1 MKLGD
6 ITMALMAIA
15 IILMMVIPLPA
26 ALMDLFLV
34 FNITFSMI
42 ILLISMNTEKPLDF
56 SIFPS
61 LLLIATMLRLSLN
74 VSSTRLILINGYAG
88 KVIESFG
95 NFVVRGNPLVGFII
109 FAIIIIV
116 QFVVITKGAE
126 RVAEVAARF
135 TLDAMPG
142 KQMSIDAD
150 LNAGIISESEA
161 QNRRQEI
168 QKEADFYGAMDGA
181 SKFVKGDAIA
191 GIIITIINIIGGLI
205 TGIVFQGLEFTEAL
219 NIYTL
224 LTVGDGLVSQIPA
237 LLISTATGIIVT
249 KAASSGHLGQDLVK
263 QLTSYPKLLLL
274 SAGALGLFAIIPGL
288 PFIPFMALAGTLGY
302 IGISLEKVSKQ
313 KNQEI
318 EKLQKERELDEMR
331 KPENIYS
338 LLQVDPIEVEFG
350 YNIIPLADSNQGGDL
365 LDRVVMIRRQCAL
378 DLGLVVPM
386 IRLRDNIQLNP
397 NEYIIKIKGVEAAR
411 GELRTDSFMVMNP
424 TGGPIDIDGIETRE
438 PAFDLQAKWISSDKK
453 EKAELKGYT
462 IVDASSVLATHLTEV
477 IKRYA
482 HELLGRQEVKNLLDN
497 IKNQY
502 PALVEE
508 TVPKI
513 LTIGEIQKVLSN
525 LLKESVPIRD
535 IVTILETLGDYATL
549 TKDTDMLTEYV
560 RQRLKRVITERFVI
574 GESAKV
580 ITLDSHVEDVIL
592 NSIRQNE
599 QGSYIAVEPSV
610 LQKIRNSLVKL
621 INNLNMKGITPI
633 VLTSPMVRIYFK
645 KIIEDY
651 ISFLPV
657 LSYNELESGV
667 EVQSVGMVTLNEN

>member
-6 ITMALMAIA
+6 ITMAIMAIA
-15 IILMMVIPLPA
+15 IILMMVIPMPA
-26 ALMDLFLV
+26 ALMDLSLV

-42 ILLISMNTEKPLDF
+42 ILLISMNTEKPLEF

-74 VSSTRLILINGYAG
+74 ISSTRLILINGYAG

-95 NFVVRGNPLVGFII
+95 NFVVKGNPLVGFII
-109 FAIIIIV
+109 FAIIVII

-161 QNRRQEI
+161 QNRRLEI

-191 GIIITIINIIGGLI
+191 GIIITIINIVGGLI

-219 NIYTL
+219 NRYTL

-249 KAASSGHLGQDLVK
+249 KAASSGHLGQDLIN

-288 PFIPFMALAGTLGY
+288 PFLPFMTLAGTLGY
-302 IGISLEKVSKQ
+302 MGISLDRVSKQ
-313 KNQEI
+313 KSQEI

-350 YNIIPLADSNQGGDL
+350 YNIIPLADTNQGGDL

-411 GELRTDSFMVMNP
+411 GELRTDSYMVMNP
-424 TGGPIDIDGIETRE
+424 TGGPIEIDGIETRE
-438 PAFDLQAKWISSDKK
+438 PAFGLQARWISGDKK

-482 HELLGRQEVKNLLDN
+482 HELLGRQEVNNLLDN
-497 IKNQY
+497 IKIQY
-502 PALVEE
+502 PALVDEV
-508 TVPKI
+508 VPKI

-525 LLKESVPIRD
+525 LLKENVPIRD
-535 IVTILETLGDYATL
+535 IVTILETLGDYAAL
-549 TKDTDMLTEYV
+549 TKDPDMLTEYV
-560 RQRLKRVITERFVI
+560 RQRLKRVITERFVA
-574 GESAKV
+574 GKSAKV
-580 ITLDSHVEDVIL
+580 ITLNNHVEDLIL
-592 NSIRQNE
+592 DSIRQNE
-599 QGSYIAVEPSV
+599 QGSYLAIEPSSV
-610 LQKIRNSLVKL
+610 HKIRNSLVKL
-621 INNLNMKGITPI
+621 INNLNMKGIAPI
-633 VLTSPMVRIYFK
+633 VLTSPMVRIYFRK
-645 KIIEDY
+645 LIEDY

-667 EVQSVGMVTLNEN
+667 EVQSVGMVTLSEN

>member
-1 MKLGD
+1 MELGD
-6 ITMALMAIA
+6 IAVALMSIA
-15 IILMMVIPLPA
+15 IIIMMVIPLPA
-26 ALMDLFLV
+26 ALLDLLLV
-34 FNITFSMI
+34 FNITFSLI
-42 ILLISMNTEKPLDF
+42 ILLISMNTERPLDF

-74 VSSTRLILINGYAG
+74 VSSSRLILIDGYAG

-95 NFVVRGNPLVGFII
+95 NFVIRGNPLVGFII
-109 FAIIIIV
+109 FIIIV
-116 QFVVITKGAE
+116 IVQFIVITKGAE

-161 QNRRQEI
+161 QKRRQEI
-168 QKEADFYGAMDGA
+168 QKEANFYGAMDGA

-191 GIIITIINIIGGLI
+191 GIIIVIIDIIGGLI
-205 TGIVFQGLEFTEAL
+205 TGMVFQGLEFGEAL
-219 NIYTL
+219 SRYTL

-237 LLISTATGIIVT
+237 LLISMATGIIVT
-249 KAASSGHLGQDLVK
+249 KAASSGHLGQDLVR

-274 SAGALGLFAIIPGL
+274 SAGALALFAIIPGL
-288 PFIPFMALAGTLGY
+288 PFFPFIALAGTLGY
-302 IGISLEKVSKQ
+302 MGMSLDRASKQ
-313 KNQEI
+313 KDQEV
-318 EKLQKERELDEMR
+318 EQLQKERELEEMR

-386 IRLRDNIQLNP
+386 IRLRDNIQLTP
-397 NEYIIKIKGVEAAR
+397 NEYVIKIKGVEAAR

-424 TGGPIDIDGIETRE
+424 TGGPIEIDGIETRE
-438 PAFDLQAKWISSDKK
+438 PAFGLQARWISSDKK
-453 EKAELKGYT
+453 EQAELKGYT

-477 IKRYA
+477 IKAYA

-497 IKNQY
+497 LKNQY

-508 TVPKI
+508 IVPKI
-513 LTIGEIQKVLSN
+513 ISVGEIQKVLSN
-525 LLKESVPIRD
+525 LLKENVPIRD
-535 IVTILETLGDYATL
+535 MVTILETLGDYAAL

-560 RQRLKRVITERFVI
+560 RQRLKRVITERFVT
-574 GESAKV
+574 GKSAKV
-580 ITLDSHVEDVIL
+580 ITLDGSVEDLIL
-592 NSIRQNE
+592 DSIRQSE
-599 QGSYIAVEPSV
+599 EGSYIAIEPSLV
-610 LQKIRNSLVKL
+610 QKIRNSLVKL
-621 INNLNMKGITPI
+621 INNLNMKGIAPI
-633 VLTSPMVRIYFK
+633 VLTSPMVRRYFRK
-645 KIIEDY
+645 LIEDY

-657 LSYNELESGV
+657 LSYNELEPGV

>member
-1 MKLGD
+1 MELGD
-6 ITMALMAIA
+6 IAVALMSIA
-15 IILMMVIPLPA
+15 IIIMMVIPLPA
-26 ALMDLFLV
+26 ALLDLLLV
-34 FNITFSMI
+34 FNITFSLI
-42 ILLISMNTEKPLDF
+42 ILLISMNTERPLDF

-74 VSSTRLILINGYAG
+74 VSSSRLILIDGYAG

-95 NFVVRGNPLVGFII
+95 NFVIRGNPLVGFII
-109 FAIIIIV
+109 FIIIV
-116 QFVVITKGAE
+116 IVQFIVITKGAE

-161 QNRRQEI
+161 QKRRQEI
-168 QKEADFYGAMDGA
+168 QKEANFYGAMDGA

-191 GIIITIINIIGGLI
+191 GIIIVIIDIIGGLI
-205 TGIVFQGLEFTEAL
+205 TGMVFQGLEFGEAL
-219 NIYTL
+219 SRYTL

-237 LLISTATGIIVT
+237 LLISMATGIIVT
-249 KAASSGHLGQDLVK
+249 KAASSGHLGQDLVR

-274 SAGALGLFAIIPGL
+274 SAGALALFAIIPGL
-288 PFIPFMALAGTLGY
+288 PFFPFIALAGTLGY
-302 IGISLEKVSKQ
+302 MGMSLDRASKQ
-313 KNQEI
+313 KDQEV
-318 EKLQKERELDEMR
+318 EQLQKERELEEMR

-386 IRLRDNIQLNP
+386 IRLRDNIQLTP
-397 NEYIIKIKGVEAAR
+397 NEYVIKIKGVEAAR

-424 TGGPIDIDGIETRE
+424 TGGPIEIDGIETRE
-438 PAFDLQAKWISSDKK
+438 PAFGLQARWISSDKK
-453 EKAELKGYT
+453 EQAELKGYT

-477 IKRYA
+477 IKAYA

-497 IKNQY
+497 LKNQY

-508 TVPKI
+508 IVPKI
-513 LTIGEIQKVLSN
+513 ISVGEIQKVLSN
-525 LLKESVPIRD
+525 LLKENVPIRD
-535 IVTILETLGDYATL
+535 MVTILETLGDYAAL

-560 RQRLKRVITERFVI
+560 RQRLKRVITERFVT
-574 GESAKV
+574 GKSAKV
-580 ITLDSHVEDVIL
+580 ITLDGSVEDLIL
-592 NSIRQNE
+592 DSIRQSE
-599 QGSYIAVEPSV
+599 EGSYIAIEPSLV
-610 LQKIRNSLVKL
+610 QKIRNSLVKL
-621 INNLNMKGITPI
+621 INNLNMKGIAPI
-633 VLTSPMVRIYFK
+633 VLTSPMVRMYFRK
-645 KIIEDY
+645 LIEDY

-657 LSYNELESGV
+657 LSYNELEPDV

>member
-6 ITMALMAIA
+6 ITMAIMAIV
-15 IILMMVIPLPA
+15 IIIMMVIPLPA
-26 ALMDLFLV
+26 ALLDLLLV
-34 FNITFSMI
+34 FNITFSLV

-61 LLLIATMLRLSLN
+61 LLLIATLLRLSLN
-74 VSSTRLILINGYAG
+74 VSSSRLILLNGYAG

-95 NFVVRGNPLVGFII
+95 NFVVKGNPLVGFII
-109 FAIIIIV
+109 FAIIVII

-161 QNRRQEI
+161 QNRRLEI
-168 QKEADFYGAMDGA
+168 QREADFYGAMDGA

-191 GIIITIINIIGGLI
+191 GIIIVIIDIIGGLI
-205 TGIVFQGLEFTEAL
+205 TGIVFQGLDFTEAL
-219 NIYTL
+219 NRYTL

-249 KAASSGHLGQDLVK
+249 KAASSGHLGQDLLR

-288 PFIPFMALAGTLGY
+288 PFFPFMALAGTLGY
-302 IGISLEKVSKQ
+302 MGISLDRASKQ
-313 KNQEI
+313 KE
-318 EKLQKERELDEMR
+318 EEVELLEREREIDEMR

-350 YNIIPLADSNQGGDL
+350 YNIIPLADTNQGGDL

-397 NEYIIKIKGVEAAR
+397 NEYLIKIKGVEAAR
-411 GELRTDSFMVMNP
+411 GELRTDSFLVMNP
-424 TGGPIDIDGIETRE
+424 TGGPIEIDGIETRE
-438 PAFDLQAKWISSDKK
+438 PAFGLQARWISSDKK
-453 EKAELKGYT
+453 EQAELKGYT
-462 IVDASSVLATHLTEV
+462 IVDASSVLATHLTEI

-482 HELLGRQEVKNLLDN
+482 HELLGRQEVNNLLDN
-497 IKNQY
+497 LKNLY
-502 PALVEE
+502 PALVDEV
-508 TVPKI
+508 VPKI
-513 LTIGEIQKVLSN
+513 ISIGELQKVLSN
-525 LLKESVPIRD
+525 LLKENVPIRD
-535 IVTILETLGDYATL
+535 LVTILETLGDYATL

-560 RQRLKRVITERFVI
+560 RQRLKRVITERFVTAQ
-574 GESAKV
+574 SAKV
-580 ITLDSHVEDVIL
+580 ITLDKDVEELIL
-592 NSIRQNE
+592 GSIRQDD
-599 QGSYIAVEPSV
+599 QGSYLAIEPSFV
-610 LQKIRNSLVKL
+610 LKIRSSLAKL
-621 INNLNMKGITPI
+621 VNNLSMKGITPI
-633 VLTSPMVRIYFK
+633 VLTSPY
-645 KIIEDY
+645 Y
-651 ISFLPV
+651 
-657 LSYNELESGV
+657 Y
-667 EVQSVGMVTLNEN
+667 

>member
-6 ITMALMAIA
+6 ITMAVMSIA
-15 IILMMVIPLPA
+15 IILMMVIPLPS
-26 ALMDLFLV
+26 ALLDLLLV
-34 FNITFSMI
+34 FNITFSLI

-74 VSSTRLILINGYAG
+74 ISSTRLILINGYAG

-95 NFVVRGNPLVGFII
+95 NFVVKGNALVGFII
-109 FAIIIIV
+109 FAIIVIV
-116 QFVVITKGAE
+116 QFIVITKGAE

-150 LNAGIISESEA
+150 LNAGIISENEA
-161 QNRRQEI
+161 QNRRMEI
-168 QKEADFYGAMDGA
+168 QKEANFYGAMDGA

-191 GIIITIINIIGGLI
+191 GIIITIINIVGGLI
-205 TGIVFQGLEFTEAL
+205 TGMVFQGLEFTEAL
-219 NIYTL
+219 NRYTL

-249 KAASSGHLGQDLVK
+249 KAASSGHLGQDLIK

-274 SAGALGLFAIIPGL
+274 SAGALALFAIIPGL
-288 PFIPFMALAGTLGY
+288 PFLPFIALAGTLGY
-302 IGISLEKVSKQ
+302 MGISFDRVSKQ
-313 KNQEI
+313 KDEEV

-350 YNIIPLADSNQGGDL
+350 YNIIPLADTNQGGDL

-424 TGGPIDIDGIETRE
+424 TGGPIDIDGIETKE
-438 PAFDLQAKWISSDKK
+438 PAFGLQARWISSDKK

-477 IKRYA
+477 IKRFA

-497 IKNQY
+497 LKNQY

-525 LLKESVPIRD
+525 LLKENVPIRD
-535 IVTILETLGDYATL
+535 IVTIVETLGDYATL

-560 RQRLKRVITERFVI
+560 RQRLKRVITERFVQ
-574 GESAKV
+574 GKSAKV
-580 ITLDSHVEDVIL
+580 ITLDSRVEDVIL
-592 NSIRQNE
+592 DSIRQND
-599 QGSYIAVEPSV
+599 QGSYIAIEPSLV
-610 LQKIRNSLVKL
+610 QKIRNSLAEL
-621 INNLNMKGITPI
+621 INNLNMKGIAPI
-633 VLTSPMVRIYFK
+633 VLTSPMVRIYFRK
-645 KIIEDY
+645 LIEDY

-657 LSYNELESGV
+657 LSYNELEPGV
-667 EVQSVGMVTLNEN
+667 EVQSVGMVTLSEN

>member
-6 ITMALMAIA
+6 ITMAIMAIV
-15 IILMMVIPLPA
+15 IIIMMVIPLPA
-26 ALMDLFLV
+26 ALLDLLLV
-34 FNITFSMI
+34 FNITFSLV

-61 LLLIATMLRLSLN
+61 LLLIATLLRLSLN
-74 VSSTRLILINGYAG
+74 VSSSRLILLNGYAG

-95 NFVVRGNPLVGFII
+95 NFVVKGNPLVGFII
-109 FAIIIIV
+109 FAIIVII

-161 QNRRQEI
+161 QNRRLEI
-168 QKEADFYGAMDGA
+168 QREADFYGAMDGA

-191 GIIITIINIIGGLI
+191 GIIIVIIDIIGGLI
-205 TGIVFQGLEFTEAL
+205 TGIVFQGLDFTEAL
-219 NIYTL
+219 NRYTL

-249 KAASSGHLGQDLVK
+249 KAASSGHLGQDLLR

-288 PFIPFMALAGTLGY
+288 PFFPFMALAGTLGY
-302 IGISLEKVSKQ
+302 MGISLDRASKQ
-313 KNQEI
+313 KE
-318 EKLQKERELDEMR
+318 EEVELLEREREIDEMR

-350 YNIIPLADSNQGGDL
+350 YNIIPLADTNQGGDL

-397 NEYIIKIKGVEAAR
+397 NEYLIKIKGVEAAR
-411 GELRTDSFMVMNP
+411 GELRTDSFLVMNP
-424 TGGPIDIDGIETRE
+424 TGGPIEIDGIETRE
-438 PAFDLQAKWISSDKK
+438 PAFGLQARWISSDKK
-453 EKAELKGYT
+453 EQAELKGYT
-462 IVDASSVLATHLTEV
+462 IVDASSVLATHLTEI

-482 HELLGRQEVKNLLDN
+482 HELLGRQEVNNLLDN
-497 IKNQY
+497 LKNLY
-502 PALVEE
+502 PALVDEI
-508 TVPKI
+508 VPKI
-513 LTIGEIQKVLSN
+513 ISIGELQKVLSN
-525 LLKESVPIRD
+525 LLKENVPIRD
-535 IVTILETLGDYATL
+535 LVTILETLGDYATL
-549 TKDTDMLTEYV
+549 TKDIDMLTEYV
-560 RQRLKRVITERFVI
+560 RQRLKRVITERFVTAQ
-574 GESAKV
+574 SAKV
-580 ITLDSHVEDVIL
+580 ITLDKDVEELIL
-592 NSIRQNE
+592 GSIRQDD
-599 QGSYIAVEPSV
+599 QGSYLAIEPSFV
-610 LQKIRNSLVKL
+610 LKIRSSLAKL
-621 INNLNMKGITPI
+621 VNNLSMKGITPI
-633 VLTSPMVRIYFK
+633 VLTSPMVRMYFK
-645 KIIEDY
+645 KLIEDHF
-651 ISFLPV
+651 SFLPV
-657 LSYNELESGV
+657 LSYNELEASV
-667 EVQSVGMVTLNEN
+667 EVQSVGMVTLSDN